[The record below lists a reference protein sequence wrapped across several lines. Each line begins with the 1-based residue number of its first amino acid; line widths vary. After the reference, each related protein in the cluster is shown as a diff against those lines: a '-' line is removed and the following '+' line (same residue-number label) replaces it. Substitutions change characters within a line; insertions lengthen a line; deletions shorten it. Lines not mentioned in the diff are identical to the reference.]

1 MRIMKNILKIN
12 TLGALLLTVTALVVL
27 PSLETQASL
36 KAPSFQ
42 TLSDKRCEKCK
53 RGDDGKMVCEP
64 VPCP

>member
-1 MRIMKNILKIN
+1 MKKLLNISILA
-12 TLGALLLTVTALVVL
+12 ALLLGITSAITLPTASV
-27 PSLETQASL
+27 QASL
-36 KAPSFQ
+36 KAPSFS